1 MGLKVGAVT
10 LPDNAAGVSIG
21 GTAVGGIVID
31 GDVVWRAPALT
42 APPVPAG
49 LAVAAT
55 SATSLTASWSAAA
68 RATTYQIR
76 YRSGTGAW
84 TTPAADA
91 SLSRVITGLTAATQ
105 YRVQVRA
112 INAAG
117 MSSWSSTVRQTTA
130 AAPLA
135 LPGVPTSVAAA
146 ATLTTLTLT
155 WTAPASGGAVASYDV
170 RIGAT
175 VSTGETSPHAFT
187 GLTPDTAYR
196 VSVRAVNA
204 TGSSAWVDVSSR
216 TQTPALAVP
225 PVPADLVVATS
236 GSTLRARW
244 SAAARA
250 TSYQL
255 DYRVSGASD
264 WISLSGAARSRTI
277 TGLTAATTYQFR
289 VRASNATGNSAW
301 SSIVT
306 GTTAAAPTLEVPGPV
321 RNLAGTPAMASIALT
336 WDGPST
342 GGAVAGYDVRYDD
355 DGGSGTLIELGANA
369 RGHSITGLT
378 AGTAYRVRVWAKNAT
393 GLSTVSTVSVTTTGT
408 APVAVPPVPADLVVA
423 TSGTTSE
430 RWSSD
435 WISLT
440 APRPTNSPTA
450 SADHRTEMCFRDFHR
465 TDRRLPTSSGSGH
478 RTLQVIL
485 RGRR

>member
-10 LPDNAAGVSIG
+10 LPDDAAGVSIG

-76 YRSGTGAW
+76 YRRGTGAW

-117 MSSWSSTVRQTTA
+117 MSSWSSTVRQ
-130 AAPLA
+130 
-135 LPGVPTSVAAA
+135 
-146 ATLTTLTLT
+146 
-155 WTAPASGGAVASYDV
+155 
-170 RIGAT
+170 
-175 VSTGETSPHAFT
+175 
-187 GLTPDTAYR
+187 
-196 VSVRAVNA
+196 
-204 TGSSAWVDVSSR
+204 
-216 TQTPALAVP
+216 
-225 PVPADLVVATS
+225 
-236 GSTLRARW
+236 
-244 SAAARA
+244 
-250 TSYQL
+250 
-255 DYRVSGASD
+255 
-264 WISLSGAARSRTI
+264 
-277 TGLTAATTYQFR
+277 
-289 VRASNATGNSAW
+289 
-301 SSIVT
+301 
-306 GTTAAAPTLEVPGPV
+306 TTAAAPTLEVPGPV

-393 GLSTVSTVSVTTTGT
+393 GFSTVSTVSVTTTGT
-408 APVAVPPVPADLVVA
+408 APVAVPPVPAGLTTSAATA
-423 TSGTTSE
+423 TSLTASWSAAARATSYQLDY
-430 RWSSD
+430 RVSGASD
-435 WISLT
+435 WISLSGAARSRTITGLT
-440 APRPTNSPTA
+440 AATTYQFRVRA
-450 SADHRTEMCFRDFHR
+450 SN
-465 TDRRLPTSSGSGH
+465 SSGNSAWSAIVTGTTAAAPSDTPVLISALYISGNT
-478 RTLQVIL
+478 RVTWTVTLDAQKTFSRWCFQYRQNRNEAWITGTRGTHNDRNRRSSTRPGLLRFNRLRVEYTDGSSSAWSNAVEASSAVIPTGKKL
-485 RGRR
+485 VPFALDHPDRWLTLDGAPLVTIEDADPPEEETDND